1 MNLPVLKNIDLKKIL
16 NIENL
21 IYIFIIFFLFGVDRF
36 SKYWVINNLND
47 KNIIWLNDFTNLDL
61 IWNTGVG
68 FGLLNFEANLTYH
81 IISLIIILIIFY
93 VFYLFMNS
101 ISVEKAL
108 FTLIISGAVGNLYD
122 RVTYFAVPDFVDLH
136 FNNFHWFTFNIA
148 DIFIT
153 TGIIG
158 LLIRELRKK

>member
-1 MNLPVLKNIDLKKIL
+1 MIKYRLICKDCETTFDSWFSSSKEYERLKIKKFL
-16 NIENL
+16 NCH
-21 IYIFIIFFLFGVDRF
+21 FC
-36 SKYWVINNLND
+36 
-47 KNIIWLNDFTNLDL
+47 
-61 IWNTGVG
+61 
-68 FGLLNFEANLTYH
+68 
-81 IISLIIILIIFY
+81 
-93 VFYLFMNS
+93 NS